1 MLYRIEVENFFSISD
16 RQVIDLRVRKSVKDE
31 LGRLGP
37 IYKGSAERCPN
48 VLALFGANGAGKSNL
63 LKAVS
68 FIQWFIAYNFE
79 LDDNNYPLPYEK
91 FFNQEMQHKPTRIAL
106 YFTGPVSFNDLQ
118 NSNLQCPYKYELVID
133 SNTVVLEKLSYQ
145 PKKSGKQTTLFKR
158 NSERTRFA
166 KGFISKVQYQSLK
179 SILKPRIS
187 VISTLGILNNQYTHQ
202 FAKIIIESLRKIH
215 TNIFITKVAAGD
227 REIIGWYS
235 INPYGRDKIRPILKQ
250 FDLGI
255 TDVQDSPPHRPT
267 SIQFRHKGLDQPIDF
282 LMESHGTREFVKIF
296 PLIQLPLDIG
306 GIAIIDDIDSCIHP
320 NLLLE
325 VIRMFRNEKTNPNG
339 AQLIMSTHAVSI
351 LTDLTKEEVLLCDKN
366 SMGQTRYVRLADIK
380 GVRRDENFF
389 ANYINGI
396 YGSVP
401 SIG

>member
-1 MLYRIEVENFFSISD
+1 MFYRIEVENFFSISD

-31 LGRLGP
+31 LGRLKP
-37 IYKGSAERCPN
+37 IYKDSPERCPS
-48 VLALFGANGAGKSNL
+48 VLALFGANGAGKSNFL
-63 LKAVS
+63 RVIS

-79 LDDNNYPLPYEK
+79 LDDNNNHLPYEK
-91 FFNQEMQHKPTRIAL
+91 FFNQEMQNKPTRIAL

-118 NSNLQCPYKYELVID
+118 NSNLQCPYKYEFVID

-145 PKKSGKQTTLFKR
+145 PKNSGKQTTLFKR
-158 NSERTRFA
+158 NSERTQFA
-166 KGFISKVQYQSLK
+166 KGFISKVQYQSFK
-179 SILKPRIS
+179 AILKPQAS
-187 VISTLGILNNQYTHQ
+187 VISTLGILSNQYVHQ
-202 FAKIIIESLRKIH
+202 FAKRIIESLRNIH
-215 TNIFITKVAAGD
+215 TNIYFTRVAAED
-227 REIIGWYS
+227 RETIGWYS
-235 INPYGRDKIRPILKQ
+235 INTYGRDKIRPILKRI
-250 FDLGI
+250 DLGI
-255 TDVQDSPPHRPT
+255 ADVQVEQSNQ
-267 SIQFRHKGLDQPIDF
+267 SNSMKFWHKGLDRPIDF
-282 LMESHGTREFVKIF
+282 FLESHGTREFVKIF
-296 PLIQLPLDIG
+296 PLIQLPLDTG

-325 VIRMFRNEKTNPNG
+325 VIRMFRNKETNPDG
-339 AQLIMSTHAVSI
+339 AQLIMSTHSASL

-366 SMGQTRYVRLADIK
+366 SVGQTQYVRLADIK

>member
-1 MLYRIEVENFFSISD
+1 MLFRIEVENFFSISD

-48 VLALFGANGAGKSNL
+48 VLALFGANGAGKSNFL
-63 LKAVS
+63 RAIS
-68 FIQWFIAYNFE
+68 FVQWFIAYNTE
-79 LDDNNYPLPYEK
+79 LDENKFLPYHK
-91 FFNQEMQHKPTRIAL
+91 FSNHEMQNKPTRFAL
-106 YFTGPVSFNDLQ
+106 HFSGPVDINDLE
-118 NSNLQCPYKYELVID
+118 NSKLQCPYKYELVLD

-145 PKKSGKQTTLFKR
+145 PKKSAKQTALFKR

-166 KGFISKVQYQSLK
+166 KGFISKFQYQSFK
-179 SILKPRIS
+179 AILRPNVS
-187 VISTLGILNNQYTHQ
+187 VISSLGMLNTKFEHQ
-202 FAKIIIESLRKIH
+202 IAKEFIKFMHNIR
-215 TNIFITKVAAGD
+215 TNIFITRFATED
-227 REIIGWYS
+227 QETISWYS
-235 INPYGRDKIRPILKQ
+235 PGSFVRDKIRPILKQ
-250 FDLGI
+250 IDLGI
-255 TDVQDSPPHRPT
+255 RDIQDGPPNRPT
-267 SIQFRHKGLDQPIDF
+267 SIQFWHKGLDQPIDF
-282 LMESHGTREFVKIF
+282 LMESHGTREFIKIF
-296 PLIQLPLDIG
+296 PQIQLPLETG

-325 VIRMFRNEKTNPNG
+325 VIRMFRNEKTNPYG
-339 AQLIMSTHAVSI
+339 AQLIMSTHAASL

-366 SMGQTRYVRLADIK
+366 SVGQTQYVRLADIK